1 MQVDI
6 FLLLSLLILSVLFLL
21 ELTSCP
27 ARHTRRSV
35 GMSHSRTQWYEYS
48 VR

>member
-21 ELTSCP
+21 ELTTNCP

-35 GMSHSRTQWYEYS
+35 GVSHSRTQ
-48 VR
+48 R